1 MSGANQNRGENPS
14 QLSGHIQYVKGAASV
29 SFFLFFFFLLV
40 LSSTDNSLNQEMIGN
55 TLDSASWK
63 DSGRQD
69 KEAAIGQM
77 RAAKQQG
84 DEEIDYSERKASS
97 LSTEGKLQNAA
108 GGLMGCGGM
117 QERGSEK
124 EKVAE
129 QKTTEGW

>member
-1 MSGANQNRGENPS
+1 MSGTNQSRGENPS
-14 QLSGHIQYVKGAASV
+14 QLSGHLQYVKGAAS
-29 SFFLFFFFLLV
+29 
-40 LSSTDNSLNQEMIGN
+40 EMIGN

-77 RAAKQQG
+77 RAAKQQ
-84 DEEIDYSERKASS
+84 DDNEMDYSARKASS

-108 GGLMGCGGM
+108 GGFMGCGGM
-117 QERGSEK
+117 QERGSDK